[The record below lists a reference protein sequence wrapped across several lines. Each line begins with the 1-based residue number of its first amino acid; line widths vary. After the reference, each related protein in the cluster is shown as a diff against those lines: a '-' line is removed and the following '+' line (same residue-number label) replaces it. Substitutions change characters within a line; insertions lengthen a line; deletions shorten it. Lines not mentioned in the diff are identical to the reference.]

1 VIATRLRQ
9 VLLVTLAVLA
19 LGTVLSWDLI
29 SDAVRPRRPPETTLE
44 SASPPAAVLPAAA
57 PLPHD
62 LVEHGKRVFD
72 AQCAACHG
80 PRGDWPI
87 AARLKG
93 RTHGEFYALLD
104 HLPAVNPVMP
114 GFQGGDGERQAL
126 AAYLASLR

>member
-29 SDAVRPRRPPETTLE
+29 SDAVRGRRPSATTLE

-93 RTHGEFYALLD
+93 RTRGEFYALLD

-114 GFQGGDGERQAL
+114 GFHGGDGERQAL

>member
-1 VIATRLRQ
+1 MIATRLRQ

-19 LGTVLSWDLI
+19 LGAVLSWDLV
-29 SDAVRPRRPPETTLE
+29 SDAVRGQRS
-44 SASPPAAVLPAAA
+44 SASTVERASAPSAVSPAAP
-57 PLPHD
+57 PPHY
-62 LVEHGKRVFD
+62 LVEHGRRVFD

-93 RTHGEFYALLD
+93 RTRDEFYALLA

-114 GFQGGDGERQAL
+114 GFHGGDDERQAL
-126 AAYLASLR
+126 ATYLASLR